1 MRKRRPGGVGA
12 EAAAAEGETGVEAG
26 SLALCSQASSLCEG
40 EEAHPR
46 LEEMGLSSQS
56 HLRLP
61 GGKVTFSWELE
72 GQEQSC

>member
-1 MRKRRPGGVGA
+1 MLRLRQQKERKEETLAVWPGAHRQARCARR
-12 EAAAAEGETGVEAG
+12 
-26 SLALCSQASSLCEG
+26 

-46 LEEMGLSSQS
+46 LEELGLSSQS
-56 HLRLP
+56 HLGLP